1 MFISN
6 DDNVVLDRTDSM
18 YPCEVHKITNG
29 HFEVP
34 KNSTVYGFCL
44 SGEMIVTEQKIVCP
58 GEFFSITSRYSSNK
72 ITVNGT
78 GVCIV
83 KFGFHGQNVF
93 GGPIEKQGRLCYI
106 DHCSDSLLVYPP
118 RMGDPSLS
126 SLHFPPGIVQTFHTH
141 PSFRLG
147 IVASGKGYAESKNNK
162 YDLVPGAV
170 FCMEE
175 QEVHRFVTEDN
186 HLTVI
191 SFHPDGDWG
200 PTDHDHT
207 LLNRTYLPAG
217 SQAVNVPANLISSE

>member
-6 DDNVVLDRTDSM
+6 EANVVLDRTDSM

-29 HFEVP
+29 EFIVP
-34 KNSTVYGFCL
+34 KNSTVYGFCI
-44 SGEMIVTEQKIVCP
+44 SGAMIVSDTKTVASS
-58 GEFFSITSRYSSNK
+58 EFFSISSRYSSDT
-72 ITVNGT
+72 IIVNGV
-78 GVCIV
+78 GFCIV
-83 KFGFHGQNVF
+83 KFGYHGQNVF

-118 RMGDPSLS
+118 RKGDPSLS

-147 IVASGKGYAESKNNK
+147 IVASGRGYAQSPTYKH
-162 YDLVPGAV
+162 DLIPGAV

-175 QEVHRFVTEDN
+175 QEVHRFVTEDSG
-186 HLTVI
+186 LIVI

-207 LLNRTYLPAG
+207 LLNRTYLPSG
-217 SQAVNVPANLISSE
+217 SQAVNLPVNLFN

>member
-6 DDNVVLDRTDSM
+6 NDNVVLDRTDSM

-29 HFEVP
+29 TFTVP
-34 KNSTVYGFCL
+34 KNSTIYGFCI
-44 SGEMIVTEQKIVCP
+44 SGSMKVSDSKTVLP
-58 GEFFSITSRYSSNK
+58 NEFFSISSRYSSDT
-72 ITVNGT
+72 IVIDGV

-83 KFGFHGQNVF
+83 KFGFNGQNVF
-93 GGPIEKQGRLCYI
+93 GGPIEPRGRLCYI

-126 SLHFPPGIVQTFHTH
+126 SLHFPPGINQTFHTH

-147 IVASGKGYAESKNNK
+147 IVIFGKGYAESTTTKH
-162 YDLVPGAV
+162 DLIPGAV

-175 QEVHRFVTEDN
+175 QEVHRFVTEDTG
-186 HLTVI
+186 LIVI

-207 LLNRTYLPAG
+207 LLNRTYMPING
-217 SQAVNVPANLISSE
+217 ISTPANKINQ